1 MGVSPM
7 MACGAARHGRD
18 AHATEAHG
26 RDGRAT
32 RKTEIGAV
40 AVRKAPCRIVR
51 RFYGGRMI
59 RGIDHINLV
68 VADLERSVKFY
79 TEVLGFRKTAD
90 VFMEGEWIEAI
101 VGLRGVK
108 GLVAFVE
115 PPGGGLRLELL
126 QYVAP
131 AGVTLPENS
140 RANTL
145 GLRHI
150 AFRVEDIRGMA
161 AKLRAAGVTLFSDP
175 VRVPAGV
182 VKFVAGEK
190 TLVYFLDPDGVILE
204 LAEYR

>member
-1 MGVSPM
+1 
-7 MACGAARHGRD
+7 
-18 AHATEAHG
+18 
-26 RDGRAT
+26 
-32 RKTEIGAV
+32 
-40 AVRKAPCRIVR
+40 
-51 RFYGGRMI
+51 MI
-59 RGIDHINLV
+59 RAIDHINLV
-68 VADLERSVKFY
+68 VADLARSVKFY
-79 TEVLGFRKTAD
+79 TEVLGFTKTHD

-115 PPGGGLRLELL
+115 LPGGGPRIELL

-131 AGVTLPENS
+131 AGVVLPENS
-140 RANTL
+140 RANTH

-150 AFRVEDIRGMA
+150 ALRVDDIVGMC
-161 AKLRAAGVTLFSDP
+161 AKLRAAGVTLFSNP

-182 VKFVAGEK
+182 VKFASGDK